1 MAANQKE
8 RNKKMNTT
16 KKLTTSALM
25 IALATVLMWVSK
37 LIPAPWLQGGSVTLA
52 SMVPIIA
59 VGILFGTKWGLCS
72 SLAYALIQM
81 MFGFYPPPTQ
91 TFISLVLVILLDYI
105 FAFGVLGLS
114 RVIYN
119 VCGRKPFSAAISAFT
134 VTSLRYVCHIISGI
148 LIWGFYADEGQTVL
162 AYSLI
167 YNGSYMIP
175 EIIISTVVTGIIFK
189 SRILK

>member
-1 MAANQKE
+1 
-8 RNKKMNTT
+8 MNTT
-16 KKLTTSALM
+16 KKLTSSALLV
-25 IALATVLMWVSK
+25 ALATVLMWVSK
-37 LIPAPWLQGGSVTLA
+37 LLPAPWLQGGSVTLA

-91 TFISLVLVILLDYI
+91 TFLYFVLVVLLDYI

-114 RVIYN
+114 GVFYSLF
-119 VCGRKPFSAAISAFT
+119 GKKFFAIPTSAFI
-134 VTSLRYVCHIISGI
+134 VTLLRYICHILSGI
-148 LIWGFYADEGQTVL
+148 LIWGVYAPEGQGVL

-167 YNGSYMIP
+167 YNGTYMVP
-175 EIIISTVVTGIIFK
+175 EIIISTVVTAIIFK
-189 SRILK
+189 SKVLKN